1 LNTYSGRKIFEY
13 KTSTSTDFNSF
24 YTPGLYSIGTTY
36 SNAPYSG
43 NIYGV
48 LIVLTNDGRTWQ
60 KTDNSSWLWQ
70 ILFDTSG
77 RVYLR
82 RGINSTTPE
91 SWQQLH

>member
-1 LNTYSGRKIFEY
+1 LEY
-13 KTSTSTDFNSF
+13 KSSTSTDFNDF

-70 ILFDTSG
+70 ILFNTSG
-77 RVYLR
+77 KVYLR
-82 RGINSTTPE
+82 RGVNSTTPE
-91 SWQQLH
+91 SWEQLH